1 MGNKTYIHFGSFI
14 AVNLLISSPVFAAC
28 TVPNVIANGQV
39 ADATKVME
47 DINAVAACVDQAV
60 SPTGSPQ
67 TGAIAVVTGPRSI
80 SSGNLSGDVSTAGGT
95 ATTLAPSG
103 VTAGSYTS
111 ANITVDSK
119 GRVISAANGVGGGN
133 SMAFVRYIVAT
144 PGNAFIDV
152 PLDAS
157 DGYAYQVIV
166 QGAPSAN
173 ATLSFQVSSNNGTS
187 FYSGASDY
195 KYGTIGSANL
205 LSLTN
210 GTAIGSGRNTLASFT
225 LTGMNVAATD
235 KFALT
240 GTIFSISSAPAAI
253 TSAIGGHPNALAA
266 NNFNAFRV
274 FVSAG
279 NMNGFAIL
287 VQRIY

>member
-1 MGNKTYIHFGSFI
+1 LNRYLYIHFGSFI
-14 AVNLLISSPVFAAC
+14 AAVFALPGAAYAAC
-28 TVPNVIANGQV
+28 TVPNVIANGQA

-47 DINAVAACVDQAV
+47 DINAVAACADQAV
-60 SPTGSPQ
+60 SPTGAPQ

-95 ATTLAPSG
+95 VATLAPSG
-103 VTAGSYTS
+103 VSAGTYTS
-111 ANITVDSK
+111 ANITVDTK
-119 GRVISAANGVGGGN
+119 GRVTSAANGVGGGN
-133 SMAFVRYIVAT
+133 SMAFVRYTVAS

-173 ATLSFQVSSNNGTS
+173 ATLSFLVSSNNGTT

-195 KYGTIGSANL
+195 KYGAIGSANL

-210 GTAIGSGRNTLASFT
+210 GTAIGTGRNTLASFT
-225 LTGMNVAATD
+225 LTGMNVVATD

-253 TSAIGGHPNALAA
+253 TTVIGGHPNALVA

-279 NMNGFAIL
+279 NMNGFAVY